1 MANTGGVIGA
11 WPSGFNSSFDE
22 FVSNTMRLIEI
33 VGVDHV
39 GLGTDMDGNLKPVL
53 GDYRQLPDWLTALR
67 SKGLSASDVAKVAG
81 GNMQRVLSQVIG

>member
-1 MANTGGVIGA
+1 MFTKLGYAQNLCTYFFTLGDLGRRRA
-11 WPSGFNSSFDE
+11 W
-22 FVSNTMRLIEI
+22 T

-53 GDYRQLPDWLTALR
+53 GDYRQLPDWMTALR
-67 SKGLSASDVAKVAG
+67 AKGLSASDVAKVAG